1 MDEILIDAL
10 HFPDILDN
18 RTNMKVRDYVRITYR
33 YVCTDLM
40 VTKHKSWKC
49 TKSSVDQD
57 DYIM

>member
-18 RTNMKVRDYVRITYR
+18 RTNMKVHNYYKITYR

-40 VTKHKSWKC
+40 VTKNKSWKLHKKLC
-49 TKSSVDQD
+49 HTK
-57 DYIM
+57 MTT